1 MIEVYGKPDC
11 GYCTKAKA
19 LLEQH
24 LIAHRYYSVGE
35 DVTTDEVIER
45 FPAVRSVPV
54 VVVNGEHIGGYE
66 ELARLIESERQSGL
80 GI

>member
-11 GYCTKAKA
+11 NYCTKAKN
-19 LLEQH
+19 LLDSKM
-24 LIAHRYYSVGE
+24 ISYDYYSVGE

-45 FPAVRSVPV
+45 FPTARSVPV
-54 VVVNGEHIGGYE
+54 VVVNGKHIGGFD
-66 ELARLIESERQSGL
+66 ELNTLLEMKQNDL